1 MTSFLN
7 QGLERLVHLYEE
19 SCGLNKMLEVKLK
32 KAKVTITDQGMVDA
46 AKSQHYEDKFRAMTQ
61 EHQAAMKKAAHEA
74 QAKLDAAQTHHE
86 QHMVS
91 YREGLKSSVLISLL
105 QARLKMA
112 YEAKAKRFECP
123 SWNVNA
129 WEAKLRDLGG
139 NPVEHP
145 TKAVVEEPSKAAEK
159 VTDASGD
166 AEKDAGA
173 DPGPGAGADEA
184 MVEEG
189 AAP

>member
-32 KAKVTITDQGMVDA
+32 KDKVTITDQGMIVA

-74 QAKLDAAQTHHE
+74 QAKLDAAQTQDE
-86 QHMVS
+86 QDVVS
-91 YREGLKSSVLISLL
+91 YREGLKSYVVISLL

-112 YEAKAKRFECP
+112 YEAKAKGFECP
-123 SWNVNA
+123 SWNVDA

-139 NPVEHP
+139 NPVERP
-145 TKAVVEEPSKAAEK
+145 AKAVVEEPSKVAEK
-159 VTDASGD
+159 VTDAGGN
-166 AEKDAGA
+166 AEKDAGKDA
-173 DPGPGAGADEA
+173 GPDAGEDA
-184 MVEEG
+184 MVEESG
-189 AAP
+189 AA